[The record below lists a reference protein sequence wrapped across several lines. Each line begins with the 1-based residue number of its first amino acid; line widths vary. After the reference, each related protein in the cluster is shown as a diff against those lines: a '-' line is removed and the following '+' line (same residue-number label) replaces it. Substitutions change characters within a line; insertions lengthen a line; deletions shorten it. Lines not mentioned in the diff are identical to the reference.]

1 MLPTQ
6 TAFEFEP
13 PRASR
18 ASRPIEAAQLSQLSQ
33 LSQPALAI
41 QGPRERAPAALTLES
56 GAHAQAHAD
65 AERARSASLLER
77 KLRDLLGREVALALT
92 DNGRSML
99 SLRHRHD
106 VAHVR
111 LHHMFLHADDVT
123 LRAVAGYLQGR
134 PGAAV
139 AHLRAFVD
147 GHRALIKRQPPRQ
160 RKLRA
165 IGHHHDLRAIFDALN
180 ADYFGNAIEARV
192 SWGKNG
198 RPVGRRRRRS
208 CIKLGSYRHRDAL
221 INVHPVL
228 DAAWVPAFFVEYI
241 VYHEMVHHV
250 VEAPSSGGRRALHGP
265 EFRARERLFARYDE
279 ALGWERDNLDRL
291 LSS

>member
-18 ASRPIEAAQLSQLSQ
+18 PSRPREPGQH
-33 LSQPALAI
+33 SQPALAI
-41 QGPRERAPAALTLES
+41 PGPRERAPAALTLES
-56 GAHAQAHAD
+56 GAHAHAE

-77 KLRDLLGREVALALT
+77 KLRELLGREVSLALT

-106 VAHVR
+106 EAHVR
-111 LHHMFLHADDVT
+111 LHHMFLHADEVT

-147 GHRALIKRQPPRQ
+147 DHRSLIKRPPPRQ
-160 RKLRA
+160 RKLRP
-165 IGHHHDLRAIFDALN
+165 IGHHHDLRAIFDVLN
-180 ADYFGNAIEARV
+180 ASYFDGAIEARV

-198 RPVGRRRRRS
+198 RPIGRRRRRS

-221 INVHPVL
+221 IHVHPVL

-250 VEAPSSGGRRALHGP
+250 VEAPSRGGRRALHGP
-265 EFRARERLFARYDE
+265 EFRARERQFARYDE